1 MISGVVRRLIVIG
14 AMLALPGVGYAQEA
28 ALSGKVTDAT
38 GGVLPGVTIRAL
50 HEATGNSFEAVTD
63 ETGSYRI
70 PVRVG
75 GYRITAELSGF
86 TTVTRT
92 GVEVRVG
99 QAVIINLQM
108 NISGVQETVTVTVH
122 DTAHPVSSPWGN
134 EFVIKD
140 EIYRFK
146 NWQPEKVRVLM
157 SLNMA
162 KTKKKEPYHVPIA

>member
-99 QAVIINLQM
+99 V
-108 NISGVQETVTVTVH
+108 
-122 DTAHPVSSPWGN
+122 
-134 EFVIKD
+134 
-140 EIYRFK
+140 
-146 NWQPEKVRVLM
+146 
-157 SLNMA
+157 
-162 KTKKKEPYHVPIA
+162 